1 MEHKYMNNPRIY
13 KFLQQFDVSMW
24 DDIIGDLIMN
34 GINEINEIE
43 KEEELQKEKEEEM
56 LIKKGFR
63 RRISEI
69 VTFNNCKC
77 PPLECGINMIN
88 NAADKAID
96 QNYEKYNI
104 IRLKNLEKKIDN
116 NKLNNINGKR
126 SKSKNKSVKNKIKH
140 F

>member
-63 RRISEI
+63 RRISGI